1 MNKFS
6 KLFAGT
12 ILATASSIAL
22 AAPSELVVDNK
33 TDYQAR
39 AYVHGIS
46 KNPAEAHSSMS
57 LNWWALSMVC
67 AFQTECKAEVK
78 VKTDTANPISLGN
91 VSINLDT
98 GVIDTSGLSHAEGF
112 NVSYVAPGHAVV
124 TQG

>member
-12 ILATASSIAL
+12 VLATASSIAL
-22 AAPSELVVDNK
+22 AAPSELVVENK

-39 AYVHGIS
+39 AYVNGIS

-57 LNWWALSMVC
+57 LNWTMLKIVC
-67 AFQTECKAEVK
+67 MYRTDCKAEVK
-78 VKTDTANPISLGN
+78 MKADTSNPVSLGN
-91 VSINLDT
+91 VSINLDS
-98 GVIDTSGLSHAEGF
+98 GVINTSGLSLAEGF